1 MKPRIFINIDTYAI
15 GGPGKGLIQFLK
27 HGGQDLSD
35 PLVVGFWRGAEK
47 SWPFRDAVEATG
59 AEFKVLLQRFA
70 FDPMAIFNA
79 RKLIEEN
86 RIELLQSHG
95 YKSHVVCL
103 ALKIMTGL
111 PWVAF
116 VHGWTS
122 ENLKVGLYNLL
133 EKVIVRFADRIV
145 PVSANLGQ
153 RLYLGRW
160 GKKKVRIITNAVEI
174 PPAVDS
180 TGAVSVREQFGISQ
194 SDFLVGVVGRLSPEK
209 GHIYL
214 VEAIKVIAVDY
225 PEIKVMFVGDG
236 QELSTLERAVKEN
249 SLDGNFFMAGYRSDL
264 HRFYNDFDCVV
275 IPSLSEGMPNAA
287 LEAMA
292 AGKPVIASRVGG
304 IPDVVIDGVTGCLV
318 PAKSPAALAER
329 IIDLYRDR
337 DKCRLFGIAGFE
349 KVKSEFGPEER
360 VRRIVSMYDELIRFS
375 S

>member
-1 MKPRIFINIDTYAI
+1 MKPRIFVNIDTYAI

-27 HGGQDLSD
+27 RGGQDLCD

-47 SWPFRDAVEATG
+47 RWPFREAVVATG
-59 AEFKVLLQRFA
+59 ARFKVLTQRFA
-70 FDPMAIFNA
+70 FDPAAVFKA
-79 RKLIEEN
+79 KKLIEED

-122 ENLKVGLYNLL
+122 ENLKVELYNLL

-153 RLYLGRW
+153 RLHLCRW
-160 GKKKVRIITNAVEI
+160 ARKKVRVITNAVEI
-174 PPAVDS
+174 PPFIETAG
-180 TGAVSVREQFGISQ
+180 TVREEFGVSK

-214 VEAIKVIAVDY
+214 VEAMKSIVADSPK
-225 PEIKVMFVGDG
+225 IKVMFVGDG
-236 QELSTLERAVKEN
+236 QELSNLERAVKEN
-249 SLDGNFFMAGYRSDL
+249 SLEGNFIMAGYRIDL
-264 HRFYNDFDCVV
+264 HRFYDDFDCVV
-275 IPSLSEGMPNAA
+275 MPSLTEGMPNAA

-292 AGKPVIASRVGG
+292 AGKPVIAARVGG
-304 IPDVVIDGVTGCLV
+304 IPDVVVDGVTGCLV
-318 PAKSPAALAER
+318 PSRSPAALAGK
-329 IIDLYRDR
+329 IIELSRDR
-337 DKCRLFGIAGFE
+337 DKCRRFGLAGFE

-375 S
+375 A